1 MEFLAY
7 LTTPTSEFGGLGWGL
22 LVVESVAALAGLY
35 LGFLRSDAHPI
46 RGAALRRLGLV
57 LLLLGALGVLFSV
70 LWLAVVEPFTMPAWL
85 FGVVVAEVVLAAY
98 ALFYWLARYPAQRAA
113 YEQTARRAPARRNNV
128 GPTTLP
134 HASDNGNLASVTRP
148 VQTSNRRGARRDRK
162 RRSK

>member
-35 LGFLRSDAHPI
+35 LGFLRSDPHPI
-46 RGAALRRLGLV
+46 RGAALQRLGLV
-57 LLLLGALGVLFSV
+57 LLVLGALGVLFSV
-70 LWLAVVEPFTMPAWL
+70 LWLAAVELFTMPVWL
-85 FGVVVAEVVLAAY
+85 FGVGVAEVVLAAY

-113 YEQTARRAPARRNNV
+113 YDQSTRRAPVRRNNV
-128 GPTTLP
+128 GPAPLP
-134 HASDNGNLASVTRP
+134 HGSANGDLASITRP
-148 VQTSNRRGARRDRK
+148 EPTNSRRGARRDRK